1 MSAPAT
7 PADALE
13 RRREVLD
20 LTGWGLPFRL
30 WQPHNLCFW
39 VYVVFVSLGALHF
52 VSYFGNGAGVLAA
65 GLGAGAAATALYGLV
80 FLAILRL
87 GDHYERQPRK
97 LVFTAFVWG
106 AIPATFLFA
115 LTANTAMLAIYP
127 KLFGQA
133 FGADWAAALTAPFTE
148 ETSKAAGFILLLGL
162 APKLIRTPYDGVFIG
177 AFIGLGF
184 QLFEDVLYDF
194 NSTIVGFGA
203 DQVNAA
209 LGTFVLRA
217 GSGIFSHTLFSALFC
232 CGLIY
237 AIGTPIQR
245 RRLALGIG
253 LMVLAMIAHA
263 TWDAAPALAGASPIA
278 FLGVIA
284 FSVLA
289 LVLLF
294 AVMRKTSGQ
303 EREFLRAVLE
313 PEVANGTLTED
324 ELDAACAPR
333 KQRKRYIRAGK
344 GHRAHHNAKHV
355 LHASFDLAHE
365 IAKAHGQD
373 SPGVEHERAEIAR
386 VRALPVAPQP
396 PSPATPA
403 A

>member
-1 MSAPAT
+1 M
-7 PADALE
+7 
-13 RRREVLD
+13 
-20 LTGWGLPFRL
+20 
-30 WQPHNLCFW
+30 
-39 VYVVFVSLGALHF
+39 
-52 VSYFGNGAGVLAA
+52 
-65 GLGAGAAATALYGLV
+65 
-80 FLAILRL
+80 
-87 GDHYERQPRK
+87 
-97 LVFTAFVWG
+97 
-106 AIPATFLFA
+106 
-115 LTANTAMLAIYP
+115 
-127 KLFGQA
+127 
-133 FGADWAAALTAPFTE
+133 
-148 ETSKAAGFILLLGL
+148 
-162 APKLIRTPYDGVFIG
+162 
-177 AFIGLGF
+177 
-184 QLFEDVLYDF
+184 
-194 NSTIVGFGA
+194 
-203 DQVNAA
+203 
-209 LGTFVLRA
+209 
-217 GSGIFSHTLFSALFC
+217 FC